1 MENNAI
7 VFRKAGG
14 LSHIKTLVDEIRKE
28 NQNGTLFIDGGDLIQ
43 GSGESVLS
51 KGKIFPPIIQQMN
64 YDLLI
69 PGNWEV
75 IYGKKIMLDVMKKY
89 KTNVIVANMFDEKDQ
104 QPIFPPYWITE
115 KKGIKLGFI
124 AYNDPEVPIR
134 QNPMFSEGLVFTE
147 IESNLKTLIQELKK
161 NQKVDVL
168 FLVTHIGISKQ
179 VLLSNNPA
187 VKGVDF
193 ILGNDTHERIR
204 KPIEGKFA
212 KVVEPG
218 AFGSFVGRLD
228 LILKDK
234 KLVVGFELR
243 WIKMETESQAL
254 Q

>member
-1 MENNAI
+1 MRILFILIIVGLITGFKSQNTKMKEEITILQTADIHAYLNPHNELFVENNAI

-28 NQNGTLFIDGGDLIQ
+28 NQNGALFIDGGDLIQ

-51 KGKIFPPIIQQMN
+51 EGKIFPPIIQQMN

-115 KKGIKLGFI
+115 KKRIKLGFI

-147 IESNLKTLIQELKK
+147 IESNR
-161 NQKVDVL
+161 
-168 FLVTHIGISKQ
+168 ISK
-179 VLLSNNPA
+179 
-187 VKGVDF
+187 
-193 ILGNDTHERIR
+193 H
-204 KPIEGKFA
+204 
-212 KVVEPG
+212 
-218 AFGSFVGRLD
+218 
-228 LILKDK
+228 
-234 KLVVGFELR
+234 
-243 WIKMETESQAL
+243 
-254 Q
+254 

>member
-1 MENNAI
+1 MRILFILIIVGLITGFKSQNTKMKEEITILQTADIHAYLNPHNELFVENNAI

-28 NQNGTLFIDGGDLIQ
+28 NQNGALFIDGGDLIQ

-51 KGKIFPPIIQQMN
+51 EGKIFPPIIQQMN

-134 QNPMFSEGLVFTE
+134 QNPML
-147 IESNLKTLIQELKK
+147 N
-161 NQKVDVL
+161 
-168 FLVTHIGISKQ
+168 
-179 VLLSNNPA
+179 
-187 VKGVDF
+187 
-193 ILGNDTHERIR
+193 
-204 KPIEGKFA
+204 
-212 KVVEPG
+212 
-218 AFGSFVGRLD
+218 
-228 LILKDK
+228 
-234 KLVVGFELR
+234 
-243 WIKMETESQAL
+243 
-254 Q
+254 